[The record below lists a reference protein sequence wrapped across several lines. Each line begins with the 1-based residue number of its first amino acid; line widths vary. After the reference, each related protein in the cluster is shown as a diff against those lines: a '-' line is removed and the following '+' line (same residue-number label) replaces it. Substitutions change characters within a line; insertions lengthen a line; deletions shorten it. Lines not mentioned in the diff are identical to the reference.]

1 MISFSELYSHI
12 NELKQVNLAQRR
24 KQALR
29 MKKLAKSAAFKKKVE
44 RSKFR
49 VASPE
54 KIRVKAQKLA
64 KKKVLD
70 KYYPNYQNMPMMQK
84 IKIDAI
90 VAQKYGG
97 MINKI
102 ATKSLKVIKK
112 NELQKVKDARDTRSN
127 WNYCVYFW

>member
-1 MISFSELYSHI
+1 MISFYELYSHI

-29 MKKLAKSAAFKKKVE
+29 MKKLAKSAALKKKVE

-102 ATKSLKVIKK
+102 ATKSLKVVKK
-112 NELQKVKDARDTRSN
+112 NELQKVKDARDTRDA
-127 WNYCVYFW
+127 

>member
-1 MISFSELYSHI
+1 MITFSELYSHM

-24 KQALR
+24 KQAIR

-44 RSKFR
+44 RSKLR

-54 KIRVKAQKLA
+54 KIRGKAQKLA

-70 KYYPNYQNMPMMQK
+70 KYYPNYQDMPMMQK

-102 ATKSLKVIKK
+102 ATKSLKVVKK
-112 NELQKVKDARDTRSN
+112 NELQKVKDARDAKDA
-127 WNYCVYFW
+127 

>member
-102 ATKSLKVIKK
+102 AQRSAKVVKKKELLKVKQYRLRKK
-112 NELQKVKDARDTRSN
+112 EDA
-127 WNYCVYFW
+127 

>member
-1 MISFSELYSHI
+1 MITFSELYSHM
-12 NELKQVNLAQRR
+12 NELKKVNLAQRR
-24 KQALR
+24 KQAIR

-44 RSKFR
+44 RSKLR

-70 KYYPNYQNMPMMQK
+70 KYYPNYQDMPMMQK

-102 ATKSLKVIKK
+102 ATKSLKVVKK
-112 NELQKVKDARDTRSN
+112 NELQKVKDARDAKDA
-127 WNYCVYFW
+127 

>member
-1 MISFSELYSHI
+1 MISFSELYSHM

-102 ATKSLKVIKK
+102 ATKSLKVVKK
-112 NELQKVKDARDTRSN
+112 NELQKVKDARDTRDA
-127 WNYCVYFW
+127 

>member
-102 ATKSLKVIKK
+102 ATKSLKVVKK
-112 NELQKVKDARDTRSN
+112 NELQKVKDARDSRDA
-127 WNYCVYFW
+127 

>member
-112 NELQKVKDARDTRSN
+112 NELQKVKDARDTKDA
-127 WNYCVYFW
+127 

>member
-90 VAQKYGG
+90 VDQKYGG

-102 ATKSLKVIKK
+102 ATKSLKVVKK
-112 NELQKVKDARDTRSN
+112 NELQKVKDARDTRDA
-127 WNYCVYFW
+127 

>member
-1 MISFSELYSHI
+1 MITFSELYSHM

-24 KQALR
+24 KQAIR

-44 RSKFR
+44 RSKLR

-70 KYYPNYQNMPMMQK
+70 KYYPNYQDMPMMQK

-102 ATKSLKVIKK
+102 ATKSLKVVKK
-112 NELQKVKDARDTRSN
+112 NELQKVKDARDTRDA
-127 WNYCVYFW
+127 

>member
-1 MISFSELYSHI
+1 MITFSELYSHI

-102 ATKSLKVIKK
+102 ATKSLKV
-112 NELQKVKDARDTRSN
+112 VK
-127 WNYCVYFW
+127 YIHC

>member
-102 ATKSLKVIKK
+102 ATKSLKVVKK
-112 NELQKVKDARDTRSN
+112 NELQKVKDARQSKQDA
-127 WNYCVYFW
+127 

>member
-70 KYYPNYQNMPMMQK
+70 KYYPNYQDMPMMQK

-102 ATKSLKVIKK
+102 ATKSLKVVKK
-112 NELQKVKDARDTRSN
+112 NELQKVKDARDAKDA
-127 WNYCVYFW
+127 